1 MQKIKVSIIVPCY
14 NKGKY
19 LEETLRSIIN
29 QTYEYWECIIINDGS
44 KDNTEE
50 ISLKYCKKDV
60 RFKYIYQENSGVC
73 VARNKAINRAK
84 GLYILCLDADDII
97 SNNFLEKTVF
107 YLDNDDTIKVVST
120 KVITFGFK
128 KEVINLPKFS
138 LETLVGRNIF
148 CNTSLFRKED
158 FIRVGGY
165 NVNMSKGLE
174 DWDFWISILEKG
186 GTAVYENQAIL
197 FYRILPKSRNNSLKE
212 KEYRK
217 LKKQIW
223 ENHKE
228 LYGSYYLDPAL
239 DDCYLKI
246 YLSREYRLGKI
257 LLAPFNYISGLFR
270 LVFFKLFG

>member
-1 MQKIKVSIIVPCY
+1 MQRIKVSIIVPCY

-19 LEETLRSIIN
+19 LEETLISIIN
-29 QTYEYWECIIINDGS
+29 QTCEYWECIIINDGS

-50 ISLKYCKKDV
+50 ISLKYCKEDV

-73 VARNKAINRAK
+73 VARNKAINKAK

-197 FYRILPKSRNNSLKE
+197 FYRILPKSRNNSIKE

-228 LYGSYYLDPAL
+228 LYSSYYLDPAL

-270 LVFFKLFG
+270 LFFFKLFG